1 MTTIDILSEV
11 GARIRRLRREKGWSR
26 RELAQRCGLSERF
39 LAQVEAGRGNPSLR
53 SFSEIARAFETSP
66 ASLLTARSEIIA
78 LLGLRGAGKSTVG
91 KLLGERLGVPF
102 VELDALIEQAAGLSL
117 GEIWQLHG
125 EPAFRQ
131 YEREALQQFLA
142 TTSRAVL
149 ATTGGI
155 VTDPITYELL
165 RQSTVTVWL
174 KARPED
180 HWNRVVAQGDR
191 RPMEGDPRA
200 MERLTSLL
208 AERTPA
214 YQMAKHVLQTSS
226 RPVEVVAGSAEQLVK
241 G

>member
-1 MTTIDILSEV
+1 VTTIDILSEV